1 VPMNALWE
9 VANYLELAPEID
21 YAAPDYD
28 PAAERPALVDE
39 LLQWGAEQKERRLAL
54 ASKLEWEPYK
64 HVEDLS
70 TLTDMQEAER
80 VACERCGFIFKMYH
94 ADSWWCEIAD
104 MMRKLVLTGV
114 MVFVARDSSVQIAVG
129 CLVNFAVLLGNVGL
143 RPMADAVV
151 RSPAFQPF
159 GGSRASF
166 SRVARPQTWEIG
178 SATLTAKR
186 HEEQVDQAN
195 NIALLELYLALFLGL
210 LFRVNVVSDSA
221 AEGALFEA
229 VAALLGM
236 FIFVYPVVR
245 RPGPSAHSVFAANLY
260 RLTAP
265 RCRGCAHRLRLDCL
279 RRWRCSSST
288 ARRATSK
295 RA

>member
-1 VPMNALWE
+1 MGKRSLNPKPTYLNPDPARAGPDRSYLCAEAGEEVTYAAAPEGALWE
-9 VANYLELAPEID
+9 VVNYLELSPEID

-28 PAAERPALVDE
+28 PTLERPALIDE
-39 LLQWGAEQKERRLAL
+39 LLQWGSEQKERRLAL

-94 ADSWWCEIAD
+94 ADSWWCEIGD

-151 RSPAFQPF
+151 RSPAFRPPL
-159 GGSRASF
+159 GSRAELAGGWNAQGF
-166 SRVARPQTWEIG
+166 G
-178 SATLTAKR
+178 SY
-186 HEEQVDQAN
+186 EGS
-195 NIALLELYLALFLGL
+195 I
-210 LFRVNVVSDSA
+210 DSC
-221 AEGALFEA
+221 G
-229 VAALLGM
+229 
-236 FIFVYPVVR
+236 
-245 RPGPSAHSVFAANLY
+245 
-260 RLTAP
+260 
-265 RCRGCAHRLRLDCL
+265 
-279 RRWRCSSST
+279 
-288 ARRATSK
+288 
-295 RA
+295 